1 MRYAPRPGPGLAG
14 LLALAAAG
22 TPAQE
27 LRRLEPVVVSGTR
40 ASLESAQ
47 ARKRDAAGIVDA
59 IVAEDVHRLPD
70 LSVADALQRVT
81 GVQVGRDRGEGSV
94 ISVRGLLQVET
105 TLNGREV
112 FTAGTGRTLDFAD
125 LAAETVAGIDVHKTS
140 AADRIEG
147 GLGGAIDVR
156 TLRPFDFRSEAQR
169 LTVRAVHG
177 DLSGGAAG
185 QASGL
190 AVRRWRVGDGEV
202 GALVNVVLQE
212 RRWREDQKGTGAP
225 KVCSDRTPKPNG
237 CAFDLVPG
245 QDVVVPNGSSETTST
260 GRRRRT
266 GGSAIVEW
274 RPSPAWDV
282 YAEAHLAELRTMQ
295 NSDQVNVGTGSA
307 FVPGS
312 VALFPGTNDLQ
323 RITWT
328 NAPVSILSFA
338 RDTVDRTK
346 QLALGTRWRGER
358 LEIDA
363 DASHTA
369 SRNHLYFAG
378 PILAATA
385 AQFTHDLSGD
395 VPGTTVEGTDLAD
408 PAQVRYS
415 GYAYRTRP
423 FEGRLDALRLD
434 ARWRLEG
441 LPLEE
446 IAFGWR
452 HARRAADNQPGLVF
466 GDAGITGLTAAD
478 TPDRVHVNPVGNFL
492 DGEAASVGGYL
503 VGTLADA
510 RDAAAARAALG
521 LTTPLPVAAGP
532 LSLWRIRERTDAF
545 YTQVRAHWP
554 ERRLDGQAGLRVV
567 RTRRTTDSAQT
578 VTGSGTIDPI
588 TLHDT
593 STDVLPSVSL
603 RWRQAPELQWRAAA
617 SRTLTRPDFHQ
628 LSPSLVLTPNPVNPE
643 LNQGAAGNPALR
655 PLRADNVDLAVERQW
670 GRGQA
675 ASLALF
681 WKRVDGF
688 IATLSQL
695 EEHGGQAYQVSRPR
709 NADTGRVQGAELA
722 WQRFFDGLPGAWR
735 GLGAQLNYTYV
746 DSHTYDR
753 TLGREVPLQNLS
765 RHSANLVG
773 LYERGPWSARLAW
786 NWRSRYFSGTTSVV
800 GIGGLEAWTAGHGW
814 LDASLRWRL
823 SPRVSLAFD
832 AVNLTGTVRRSDFN
846 AASRP
851 QNAFAN
857 DRQFATSVSVEF

>member
-1 MRYAPRPGPGLAG
+1 MKSATRPLSGLAG
-14 LLALAAAG
+14 LLALAAAPA
-22 TPAQE
+22 PAQE
-27 LRRLEPVVVSGTR
+27 VRRLDPVVVNGTR
-40 ASLESAQ
+40 QSLESAQ
-47 ARKRDAAGIVDA
+47 ARKREAPGILDA

-70 LSVADALQRVT
+70 PSVADALQRVT
-81 GVQVGRDRGEGSV
+81 GVQVGRDRGEGSTV
-94 ISVRGLLQVET
+94 AVRGLLQVET

-112 FTAGTGRTLDFAD
+112 FSAGTGRTLDFAD
-125 LAAETVAGIDVHKTS
+125 LAAETLAGIDVHKTS

-147 GLGGAIDVR
+147 GLGGSIDLR
-156 TLRPFDFRSEAQR
+156 TLRPFDFRSDTQR
-169 LTVRAVHG
+169 LTARAVHG

-190 AVRRWRVGDGEV
+190 AVRRWRMGDGEV
-202 GALVNVVLQE
+202 GALINVVLQE
-212 RRWREDQKGTGAP
+212 RRWREDQKGSGAP
-225 KVCSDRTPKPNG
+225 KVCSDRTLKPNA

-245 QDVVVPNGSSETTST
+245 QDVVVPNGTSETSST

-282 YAEAHLAELRTMQ
+282 YAEAHLAEFRTAQ
-295 NSDQVNVGTGSA
+295 NSDQINVGTGTG

-323 RITWT
+323 RISWT

-338 RDTVDRTK
+338 RDTLDRSK
-346 QLALGTRWRGER
+346 QFAVGTRWRGER
-358 LEIDA
+358 LEIDT
-363 DASHTA
+363 DASHA
-369 SRNHLYFAG
+369 HSRNHLYFAG

-385 AQFTHDLSGD
+385 AQFTHDLSGS
-395 VPGTTVEGTDLAD
+395 VPATQVSGTDLAD
-408 PAQVRYS
+408 PTQVRYS

-423 FEGRLDALRLD
+423 FEGSLDALRVD
-434 ARWRLEG
+434 GRWSFAG

-452 HARRAADNQPGLVF
+452 HAQREADNQPGLVF

-478 TPDRVHVNPVGNFL
+478 TPDRVHLNPVGNFL
-492 DGEAASVGGYL
+492 DGAAPSVGGYL
-503 VGTLADA
+503 VGSLADA

-521 LTTPLPVAAGP
+521 LTTQLPVAAGP
-532 LSLWRIRERTDAF
+532 LSLWRIRERTDAVF
-545 YTQVRAHWP
+545 AQARARWP
-554 ERRLDGQAGLRVV
+554 QWRLDGQAGLRMV
-567 RTRRTTDSAQT
+567 RTQRVTDSAQT

-588 TLHDT
+588 TLRDT
-593 STDVLPSVSL
+593 STDTLPSASL
-603 RWRQAPELQWRAAA
+603 RWRQTPDLHWRAAA
-617 SRTLTRPDFHQ
+617 SRTLTRPDFNQ

-643 LNQGAAGNPALR
+643 LNQGFAGNPALR
-655 PLRADNVDLAVERQW
+655 PLRANNLDLAVERAW
-670 GRGQA
+670 DRGRA
-675 ASLALF
+675 ASLAVF

-688 IATLSQL
+688 IATLSQA
-695 EEHGGQAYQVSRPR
+695 EEHGGQVYQVSRPR
-709 NADTGRVQGAELA
+709 NADKGRVRGAEMA
-722 WQRFFDGLPGAWR
+722 WQGFFDALPGAWR

-746 DSHTYDR
+746 DSRTFDR
-753 TLGREVPLQNLS
+753 TLGREVPLPNLS
-765 RHSANLVG
+765 RHSANLIG
-773 LYERGPWSARLAW
+773 LYELGPWSARLAW
-786 NWRSRYFSGTTSVV
+786 NWRSRFFSGATSVV
-800 GIGGLEAWTAGHGW
+800 GIGGIEAWTAGHGW

-857 DRQFATSVSVEF
+857 DRQFATSVSVQF